1 MGTIDWKF
9 LIDTI
14 PQILEQGLLNTIKLS
29 LVAFFFACIIGLVV
43 ALIKI
48 SKAPVLSQIC
58 VVYTSFFRGTPLM
71 VQILIFYYGIPM
83 FLNRMNASFGWNIN
97 VNGIPAIVFMYVNFS
112 LCYGAY
118 ISEVMRSALL
128 SVDKG
133 QLEAGYTIG
142 MNKPQVFNRVV
153 FPQALSNAV
162 PNLENYFIDIVKG
175 TSLAFTATVVEVL
188 AAAKIIG
195 GRSYRYFEAYM
206 AAALIYWVIC
216 IILEFVFKKIEKYFR
231 RHERRI

>member
-14 PQILEQGLLNTIKLS
+14 PLILKQGLLNTMKLS

-48 SKAPVLSQIC
+48 SRIPILSQIC
-58 VVYTSFFRGTPLM
+58 AIYISFFRGTPLM

-83 FLNRMNASFGWNIN
+83 LLNRFNAEFGWNID
-97 VNGIPAIVFMYVNFS
+97 VNGIPAIVFMYINFS

-133 QLEAGYTIG
+133 QLEAGYTVG
-142 MNKPQVFNRVV
+142 MNTPKVFYRIV
-153 FPQALSNAV
+153 FPQALSNAI
-162 PNLENYFIDIVKG
+162 PNLENYFIDLVKG

-188 AAAKIIG
+188 ASAKIIG
-195 GRSYRYFEAYM
+195 GRTYKYFEAYM
-206 AAALIYWVIC
+206 AAALIYWGIC
-216 IILEFVFKKIEKYFR
+216 VILEFVFNKIERHSR
-231 RHERRI
+231 RHERNE